1 MAKKIFIIDID
12 GTICEDIRNEEGHD
26 RMAKAKPYLDVIKQ
40 INQWHDE
47 GHFICFFTAR
57 TADDK
62 TVTEAW
68 LKQNGV
74 KHDQILFDKPRR
86 IGDYTEYHF
95 IDNAK
100 IRATTYTGKI
110 GKFVT
115 VKRDILV
122 FPDE

>member
-1 MAKKIFIIDID
+1 MA
-12 GTICEDIRNEEGHD
+12 N
-26 RMAKAKPYLDVIKQ
+26 AKPYLDVIKQ

-57 TADDK
+57 TTDDK
-62 TVTEAW
+62 AVTEAW

-86 IGDYTEYHF
+86 IGDYNEYHF

-100 IRATTYTGKI
+100 IRATTYTGKV
-110 GKFVT
+110 GAFVT
-115 VKRDILV
+115 KTKDILV
-122 FPDE
+122 FPGE